1 MEKCWR
7 YNRAQAPSYSNQ
19 EELEELLSWGQD
31 ATIDPISG
39 KDYPDTYSGLFWMSF
54 KWETGLFCNS
64 FNLHYFRFSDR
75 ETEGVWKNFYTNQ
88 IVDTSIGMVGVK
100 EVVQS

>member
-1 MEKCWR
+1 MDKCWR

-54 KWETGLFCNS
+54 K
-64 FNLHYFRFSDR
+64 
-75 ETEGVWKNFYTNQ
+75 
-88 IVDTSIGMVGVK
+88 
-100 EVVQS
+100 